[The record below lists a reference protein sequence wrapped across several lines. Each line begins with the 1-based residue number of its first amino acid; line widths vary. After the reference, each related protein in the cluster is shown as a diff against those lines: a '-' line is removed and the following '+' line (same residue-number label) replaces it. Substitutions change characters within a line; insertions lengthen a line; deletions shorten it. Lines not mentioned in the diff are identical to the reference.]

1 MEEAKANNR
10 TIHSIKSYKFEIP
23 FYQRA
28 YSWRKQD
35 IEKLISD
42 INGKEGHYLGNIV
55 VKKNDDKFIVIDGQ
69 QRLTTIYI
77 IFMALGV
84 KEKPFEL
91 SYEID
96 SSDGEKLKN
105 FNVNERKYVNRQIL
119 DAILFAS
126 NNEILCKDSFE
137 KNINSAIFT
146 MTIIPE
152 TVKATEYFELVNTKS
167 IQLENHQ
174 ALKARFLSNIKD
186 NYADVA
192 RKWDMISNMDEK
204 YKDQILERNQ
214 ADLPIEPKTIRELLE
229 SDFNGKEEKQT
240 ETNSDAKSLVKF
252 PVFLLLVLKVFVA
265 KNGLNV
271 DSENKVDPK
280 NKIIIDKDKLLGEF
294 EKVFRE
300 KTNLHYE
307 FIAFLESMR
316 KKFDEFVYRDDEMKN
331 KILLNLQRL
340 FYYTSEYDKPEFIAA
355 LLAFLDK
362 NSLDACNDK
371 NTQKVIEFLE
381 QLDNELAKSA
391 LKKNE
396 SRKIVETINDVIGK
410 IYKGESLETPV
421 LEKIDSKFL
430 DTGTAVPHYWFY
442 RLEYLL
448 WRDFNSLSACDTC
461 ADDIKKVFPKF
472 NRDEYLIKSQD
483 TVEHMWATNL
493 QENNKALDDFGN
505 LALIRKDFNSSL
517 SDYDFGE
524 KLKMIKESPSSS
536 IKMLIFYASQKGYDK
551 DIIGRLGDEMKKILF
566 QGITN
571 DSL

>member
-10 TIHSIKSYKFEIP
+10 TIHSIKNYKFEIP

-119 DAILFAS
+119 DAVIFAS
-126 NNEILCKDSFE
+126 SNKTLHEPSF
-137 KNINSAIFT
+137 KGKLTSAIFT

-152 TVKATEYFELVNTKS
+152 NVKATEYFELVNTKS

-174 ALKARFLSNIKD
+174 VLKARFLSNIKD

-271 DSENKVDPK
+271 DSENKVDPN

-300 KTNLHYE
+300 KTDLHYE

-362 NSLDACNDK
+362 NSLDTYNDK
-371 NTQKVIEFLE
+371 NTQKAIEFLE

-391 LKKNE
+391 LKNNG

-410 IYKGESLETPV
+410 MYKDESLETPV

-430 DTGTAVPHYWFY
+430 DSGTAVPHYWFY

-448 WRDFNSLSACDTC
+448 WRDFNNLSVCNIC
-461 ADDIKKVFPKF
+461 SDDIKKAFPKF
-472 NRDEYLIKSQD
+472 NRDEYLIKPQD

-517 SDYDFGE
+517 SDYDFDE

-551 DIIGRLGDEMKKILF
+551 DMIGRLGDEMKKILF
-566 QGITN
+566 KGI
-571 DSL
+571 

>member
-10 TIHSIKSYKFEIP
+10 TIHSIKSYEFEIP

-105 FNVNERKYVNRQIL
+105 FNVNERKYINRQIL

-152 TVKATEYFELVNTKS
+152 HIKATEYFELVNTKS

-174 ALKARFLSNIKD
+174 VLKARFLSNIKD
-186 NYADVA
+186 NYAGIA
-192 RKWDMISNMDEK
+192 RKWDMISNIDEK

-229 SDFNGKEEKQT
+229 LDFNGKEEKQT

-252 PVFLLLVLKVFVA
+252 PVFLLLVLKVFVF
-265 KNGLNV
+265 KMGLYT
-271 DSENKVDPK
+271 DPENKVDPK

-300 KTNLHYE
+300 KTNLQYE

-316 KKFDEFVYRDDEMKN
+316 KKFDEFVYRDDEMQN
-331 KILLNLQRL
+331 KRLLNLERL

-362 NSLDACNDK
+362 NSLDTCSDK
-371 NTQKVIEFLE
+371 NIQKAIEFLE

-391 LKKNE
+391 LKNNE

-410 IYKGESLETPV
+410 IYKVESIETPM
-421 LEKIDSKFL
+421 LEKINSSFL
-430 DTGTAVPHYWFY
+430 DNGTGVPHYWFY

-448 WRDFNSLSACDTC
+448 WRDFNNLSVCNFC
-461 ADDIKKVFPKF
+461 SDDIKKVFPKF
-472 NRDEYLIKSQD
+472 NRDEYLIKPQD

-524 KLKMIKESPSSS
+524 KLNMIKESPSSS

-551 DIIGRLGDEMKKILF
+551 DMIGRLGDEMKKILF
-566 QGITN
+566 QGI
-571 DSL
+571 

>member
-55 VKKNDDKFIVIDGQ
+55 VKENDDKFIVIDGQ

-146 MTIIPE
+146 ITIIPE

-174 ALKARFLSNIKD
+174 VLKARFLSNIKD

-271 DSENKVDPK
+271 DSENKVDPN

-294 EKVFRE
+294 EKVFRK
-300 KTNLHYE
+300 KTDLHYE

-391 LKKNE
+391 LKNNE

-493 QENNKALDDFGN
+493 QENGKALDDFGN

-524 KLKMIKESPSSS
+524 KLKRIKESPSSS

-551 DIIGRLGDEMKKILF
+551 DMIGRLGDEMKKILF
-566 QGITN
+566 KGITN
-571 DSL
+571 APL

>member
-10 TIHSIKSYKFEIP
+10 TIHSIKSYEFEIP

-55 VKKNDDKFIVIDGQ
+55 VKENNDKFIVIDGQ

-152 TVKATEYFELVNTKS
+152 NVKATEYFELVNTKS

-174 ALKARFLSNIKD
+174 VLKARFLSNIKD
-186 NYADVA
+186 NYADVV

-240 ETNSDAKSLVKF
+240 ETNSDAKSPVKF

-307 FIAFLESMR
+307 FITFLESMR
-316 KKFDEFVYRDDEMKN
+316 KKFDEFVCRDDEMKN

-381 QLDNELAKSA
+381 QLDNKLAKSA

-493 QENNKALDDFGN
+493 QENGKALDDFGN

-571 DSL
+571 DPL

>member
-1 MEEAKANNR
+1 MEASKNN
-10 TIHSIKSYKFEIP
+10 IGSLNKLKFEIP

-28 YSWRKQD
+28 YSWKKQD

-42 INGKEGHYLGNIV
+42 INNKEGHYLGNIV

-77 IFMALGV
+77 IFMAL
-84 KEKPFEL
+84 KEKLFEL
-91 SYEID
+91 YYEID
-96 SSDGEKLKN
+96 SGDGEKLNN
-105 FNVNERKYVNRQIL
+105 FDVNERRYANKQLL
-119 DAILFAS
+119 DAVILAS
-126 NNEILCKDSFE
+126 GNKTLRESSFKE
-137 KNINSAIFT
+137 KLKSTIFT

-152 TVKATEYFELVNTKS
+152 NIKATEYFELVNTKS

-174 ALKARFLSNIKD
+174 VLKARFLSNIKD
-186 NYADVA
+186 NYVGIA

-204 YKDQILERNQ
+204 YKDQILESNQ
-214 ADLPIEPKTIRELLE
+214 ADLSIEPKTIRELLE
-229 SDFNGKEEKQT
+229 SDFNDKEEKQT
-240 ETNSDAKSLVKF
+240 ETNFDAKSLVKF
-252 PVFLLLVLKVFVA
+252 PVFLLLALKVFVA
-265 KNGLNV
+265 KKELKI
-271 DSENKVDPK
+271 D
-280 NKIIIDKDKLLGEF
+280 IIINKDKLLGEF
-294 EKVFRE
+294 DKVFKGE
-300 KTNLHYE
+300 DDLCSE
-307 FIAFLESMR
+307 FVEFLGDMR
-316 KKFDEFVYRDDEMKN
+316 KKFDEFVYRDNEMQN
-331 KILLNLQRL
+331 KRLLNLERM

-362 NSLDACNDK
+362 NSLVEYNDE
-371 NTQKVIEFLE
+371 NAQKAIKFLE
-381 QLDNELAKSA
+381 QLDNKLAKSA
-391 LKKNE
+391 LD
-396 SRKIVETINDVIGK
+396 SSGDRKVVETINNVIEK
-410 IYKGESLETPV
+410 IYNGENLEAPM
-421 LEKIDSKFL
+421 LEKIDSSFL
-430 DTGTAVPHYWFY
+430 DKGTSVPHYWFY

-448 WRDFNSLSACDTC
+448 WRDFNNLSVCDTC

-536 IKMLIFYASQKGYDK
+536 IKMLIFYASQKGYDR
-551 DIIGRLGDEMKKILF
+551 DMIGRLGDEMKKILF

-571 DSL
+571 DPL

>member
-152 TVKATEYFELVNTKS
+152 NVKATEYFELVNTKS

-174 ALKARFLSNIKD
+174 VLKARFLSNIKD

-204 YKDQILERNQ
+204 YKDQILESNQ

-229 SDFNGKEEKQT
+229 SDFNRKEEKQT
-240 ETNSDAKSLVKF
+240 ETNSDTKSLVKF

-271 DSENKVDPK
+271 DSENKVDPN

-294 EKVFRE
+294 EKVFRK
-300 KTNLHYE
+300 KTDLHYE

-316 KKFDEFVYRDDEMKN
+316 NKFDEFVYRDDEMKN

-493 QENNKALDDFGN
+493 QENGKALDDFGN

-551 DIIGRLGDEMKKILF
+551 DIISRLGDEMKKILF
-566 QGITN
+566 KGITN
-571 DSL
+571 APL

>member
-1 MEEAKANNR
+1 MEGTKANNR
-10 TIHSIKSYKFEIP
+10 TIHSIKNYKFEIP

-126 NNEILCKDSFE
+126 NNEILCKYNFE

-152 TVKATEYFELVNTKS
+152 NVKATEYFELVNTKS

-174 ALKARFLSNIKD
+174 VLKARFLSNIKD

-204 YKDQILERNQ
+204 YKDQILESNQ
-214 ADLPIEPKTIRELLE
+214 ADLPIEPKTIRELLK
-229 SDFNGKEEKQT
+229 SDFNRKEEKQT
-240 ETNSDAKSLVKF
+240 KTNSYTKSLVKF
-252 PVFLLLVLKVFVA
+252 PVFLLLVLKVFVS
-265 KNGLNV
+265 KMGLYT

-300 KTNLHYE
+300 KANLHYE

-316 KKFDEFVYRDDEMKN
+316 KKFDEFVYRDDEMQN
-331 KILLNLQRL
+331 KRLLNLERL

-362 NSLDACNDK
+362 NSLDTCSDK

-391 LKKNE
+391 LKNNE

-448 WRDFNSLSACDTC
+448 WRDFNNLSVCNIC
-461 ADDIKKVFPKF
+461 SDDIKKVFSKF
-472 NRDEYLIKSQD
+472 NRDEYLIKPQD

-551 DIIGRLGDEMKKILF
+551 DMIGRLGDEMKKILF
-566 QGITN
+566 QDI
-571 DSL
+571 